1 MTSFGSLPLISIIIP
16 AFNAI
21 SFLPKAIESVLH
33 QTYRNFEIIIIDDGS
48 TDNTK
53 STIQES
59 NVIKYFYQENQGLSS
74 ARNSGIQKSK
84 GEYLVFLDA
93 DDWLE
98 KDALQLNFSIIKNK
112 PDIAFV
118 SGNYYLFRAK
128 TNSAEAVMT
137 TVNDNHYIRL
147 LQSNYIGMHAAVMFQ
162 RWIFQEFCYDETL
175 KACEDYD
182 LYLVITRKYPV
193 IHHQKFIATYYFHPS
208 GLSHNHK
215 LMMDS
220 INTVIKKQRPFLKSS
235 EEKAAYLEGLEQWKH
250 YYNLMKELS

>member
-53 STIQES
+53 SSIQES
-59 NVIKYFYQENQGLSS
+59 NFIRYFYQENQGLSS

-98 KDALQLNFSIIKNK
+98 KDALQLNF
-112 PDIAFV
+112 
-118 SGNYYLFRAK
+118 
-128 TNSAEAVMT
+128 
-137 TVNDNHYIRL
+137 
-147 LQSNYIGMHAAVMFQ
+147 
-162 RWIFQEFCYDETL
+162 
-175 KACEDYD
+175 
-182 LYLVITRKYPV
+182 
-193 IHHQKFIATYYFHPS
+193 
-208 GLSHNHK
+208 
-215 LMMDS
+215 
-220 INTVIKKQRPFLKSS
+220 
-235 EEKAAYLEGLEQWKH
+235 
-250 YYNLMKELS
+250 